1 MEKQFSIHLDL
12 LYQEKLI
19 DEEIGQPLVSERGIS
34 VAQAARDLDIHEN
47 VLRRWVRFIK
57 YLSVMVTCR
66 VSVAATS

>member
-1 MEKQFSIHLDL
+1 LARRSFSREFKI
-12 LYQEKLI
+12 ESVR
-19 DEEIGQPLVSERGIS
+19 LVSERGIS